1 MKGSNISKKGK
12 ITPHQ
17 NVKRSKGSILLP
29 FTEVSMNIHLLATLF
44 AIGLGL
50 LVLTTNKIFKLVA
63 VRQPILVET
72 RPIVYRRRP

>member
-1 MKGSNISKKGK
+1 
-12 ITPHQ
+12 
-17 NVKRSKGSILLP
+17 
-29 FTEVSMNIHLLATLF
+29 MNIHLLATLF